1 MDYEGVF
8 FSHNLMT
15 GSALAVIGPDIWRSP
30 GGINIKD
37 LIKDLDVLI
46 SRHGYRRTSRVLRSH
61 VFEGCL
67 SCKVVPQ

>member
-15 GSALAVIGPDIWRSP
+15 GSALAVIGPDVWRSP
-30 GGINIKD
+30 GGIN
-37 LIKDLDVLI
+37 IKDLDVLI